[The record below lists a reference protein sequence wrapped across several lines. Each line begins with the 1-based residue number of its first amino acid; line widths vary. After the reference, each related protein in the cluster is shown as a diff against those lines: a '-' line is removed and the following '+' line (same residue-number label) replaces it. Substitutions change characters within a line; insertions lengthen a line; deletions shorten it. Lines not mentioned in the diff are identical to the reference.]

1 MGKEHVA
8 ESPSTFGVETL
19 LVKAAVV
26 CPAEQQAD
34 GLYQLVHF
42 IGMNR
47 GQLAVI
53 LGKYGF
59 YSPVNGDIDF
69 LFRLLLGDEY
79 ELRTADFRYHVL
91 AYP

>member
-8 ESPSTFGVETL
+8 EPPSTFGVEPL
-19 LVKAAVV
+19 LVKAAVM

-34 GLYQLVHF
+34 GLHQLVHF

-53 LGKYGF
+53 LASMTLTRLSTGY
-59 YSPVNGDIDF
+59 IHF
-69 LFRLLLGDEY
+69 LFRLLLCDEY
-79 ELRTADFRYHVL
+79 ELRAAYFRYHVL

>member
-8 ESPSTFGVETL
+8 EPPSTFGVETF
-19 LVKAAVV
+19 LVKAAVM

-34 GLYQLVHF
+34 GLHQLVHF

-53 LGKYGF
+53 LGKHGS
-59 YSPVNGDIDF
+59 YSPVNVAN
-69 LFRLLLGDEY
+69 
-79 ELRTADFRYHVL
+79 T
-91 AYP
+91 